1 MIKKTEFSVSQNY
14 YRNNERL
21 SALIRE
27 AHFAPDDIVLDIG
40 AGKGFITKELVK
52 YSNNVLAIEPD
63 NKIYEFLKNNLE
75 DKKVK
80 LLNIDFEKYILP
92 NSNFKTFSNIP
103 FAKTAEIMNKL
114 LGRGSKLVKG
124 YIFMQAEAINKFCG
138 EQVNTQNT
146 MLSVIYGARYKFNIR
161 YHFDKRD
168 FSPMPSVNIDLLE
181 ITKRGNDEIKINNF
195 ELFEDFVAYIFNRS
209 NPDIYAC
216 KNIITDK
223 MFSRFLKDIGIRKS
237 MRPTD
242 LRISDYMHIFNVVS
256 LTDKVDIFRGYYRQL
271 KREQSKVTKIH
282 RTRSF

>member
-1 MIKKTEFSVSQNY
+1 
-14 YRNNERL
+14 
-21 SALIRE
+21 
-27 AHFAPDDIVLDIG
+27 
-40 AGKGFITKELVK
+40 
-52 YSNNVLAIEPD
+52 
-63 NKIYEFLKNNLE
+63 
-75 DKKVK
+75 
-80 LLNIDFEKYILP
+80 
-92 NSNFKTFSNIP
+92 
-103 FAKTAEIMNKL
+103 
-114 LGRGSKLVKG
+114 
-124 YIFMQAEAINKFCG
+124 
-138 EQVNTQNT
+138 
-146 MLSVIYGARYKFNIR
+146 MLSVIYGMRYKFNIR